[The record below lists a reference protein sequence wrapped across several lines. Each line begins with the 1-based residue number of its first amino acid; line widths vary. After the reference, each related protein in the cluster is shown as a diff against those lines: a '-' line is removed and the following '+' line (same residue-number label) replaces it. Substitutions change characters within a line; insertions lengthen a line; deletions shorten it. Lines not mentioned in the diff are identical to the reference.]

1 MTNTVIKV
9 LGLGGAGSNAV
20 NRMIQLGIE
29 GVEFIAANTDA
40 QALGT
45 SEAPVKILLGP
56 RASRGLG
63 AGGQPAKGEEAA
75 EESANTLADVLE
87 GADMVFLAAG
97 LGGGTGTGAAPVA
110 ARMARETGALT
121 VAVVTLPFL
130 FEGSRRLNNAQTGL
144 NRLKGNCD
152 TLIPVSNDK
161 LLSILPRDVSF
172 DLALRV
178 ADEVLRQSVQG
189 MAELVT
195 RPGLINVDFANVKS
209 LMQLPGGAFLSIGQ
223 GKGGSKAVDA
233 VRESLQPKLLEAA
246 RLEDA
251 AGVLVHFTGGDDL
264 TLHEINL
271 AMDHL
276 NHSIQPEAQIVMGAT
291 IDPIMAGR
299 AQAILVATGVG
310 GAPSCAAQS
319 SPERSRRVE
328 PPARVETVSP
338 SSPTSPTTLADTLF
352 ATARSEQPAQSRQL
366 EWVVAEEAE
375 AIPAPI
381 PDNLDLPAFMRR
393 RRLFTTKQ

>member
-1 MTNTVIKV
+1 MANTVIKV

-40 QALGT
+40 QALAA
-45 SEAPVKILLGP
+45 SEAPTRILLGP
-56 RASRGLG
+56 RSRRGLG

-75 EESANTLADVLE
+75 EESANTLADALE

-97 LGGGTGTGAAPVA
+97 MGGGTGTGAAPVA
-110 ARMARETGALT
+110 ARLARETGALT
-121 VAVVTLPFL
+121 VAIVTLPFL

-144 NRLKGNCD
+144 NKLKGNCD

-161 LLSILPRDVSF
+161 LLSILPRDISF

-178 ADEVLRQSVQG
+178 ADEVLRQGVQG

-223 GKGGSKAVDA
+223 GRGCNKAIDA
-233 VRESLQPKLLEAA
+233 VRESLQPKLLEVTT
-246 RLEDA
+246 LEGA
-251 AGVLVHFTGGDDL
+251 AGILVHFTGGDDL

-271 AMDHL
+271 AMEHL
-276 NHSIQPEAQIVMGAT
+276 NHAIQPEAQIVLGAT

-310 GAPSCAAQS
+310 DTPS
-319 SPERSRRVE
+319 RVVQVG
-328 PPARVETVSP
+328 PPARVETVAP
-338 SSPTSPTTLADTLF
+338 SDPASQETLAESLF
-352 ATARSEQPAQSRQL
+352 ANARSGQPAQSRQL

-393 RRLFTTKQ
+393 RRLFTAKR

>member
-1 MTNTVIKV
+1 MTNTVIKI

-40 QALGT
+40 QALAT
-45 SEAPVKILLGP
+45 SEAPTKILLGP
-56 RASRGLG
+56 RSSRGLG
-63 AGGQPAKGEEAA
+63 AGGQPAKGEEAT
-75 EESANTLADVLE
+75 EESANTLADALE

-97 LGGGTGTGAAPVA
+97 MGGGTGTGAAPVA
-110 ARMARETGALT
+110 ARLARETGALT
-121 VAVVTLPFL
+121 VAIVTLPFL
-130 FEGSRRLNNAQTGL
+130 FEGARRHNNAEAGL
-144 NRLKGNCD
+144 GKLKGNCD

-178 ADEVLRQSVQG
+178 ADEVLRQGVQG

-223 GKGGSKAVDA
+223 GRGCNKAIDA

-271 AMDHL
+271 AMEHL
-276 NHSIQPEAQIVMGAT
+276 NRSIQPEAQIVMGT
-291 IDPIMAGR
+291 MIDPIMAGR
-299 AQAILVATGVG
+299 AQVILVATGVG
-310 GAPSCAAQS
+310 DTPSRTTQA
-319 SPERSRRVE
+319 SPEHSRKVE
-328 PPARVETVSP
+328 PPARVETVS
-338 SSPTSPTTLADTLF
+338 SSNPASSTTLADSLF

-375 AIPAPI
+375 TIPAPI

-393 RRLFTTKQ
+393 RRLFTAKQ